1 MMFIKCSD
9 FHQMCCVAWK
19 QEYTYIHAYAAFQ
32 TQMYLAGLYLP
43 LSWTVTATIKI
54 ASECVLISTTVKFLL
69 KKRQS
74 KLLVH
79 STIKWPVAMFLKW
92 LPHPVKQEWYW
103 CHIQIHLLSQAVW
116 LMVLMLFTFTYIP
129 LVNMQRTKKSV
140 PKVLGNNGNQTDWA
154 QEIDHCNP
162 ASQSVAPGF
171 AQQSPVLSSSC
182 HFWSVCTLS
191 DIQSLFLCPSH
202 QSQLRRMPDK

>member
-1 MMFIKCSD
+1 MMFIKCSA
-9 FHQMCCVAWK
+9 FHKMYCVAWK

-43 LSWTVTATIKI
+43 LSWTVTATIKT
-54 ASECVLISTTVKFLL
+54 ASECVLISITVKFLL
-69 KKRQS
+69 NKRQS

-79 STIKWPVAMFLKW
+79 STIKWPMAMFLKW

-129 LVNMQRTKKSV
+129 LVNMQRTKYLSPRFWV
-140 PKVLGNNGNQTDWA
+140 IT
-154 QEIDHCNP
+154 EIRLTGHRRLIIVVQHL
-162 ASQSVAPGF
+162 SQYHQALHS
-171 AQQSPVLSSSC
+171 SPQCC
-182 HFWSVCTLS
+182 HPLVTSEVCA
-191 DIQSLFLCPSH
+191 
-202 QSQLRRMPDK
+202 R